1 MAELTRRAFVGQV
14 GVVAVAAPVLGDI
27 APQNDPLGLERFQPL
42 VGESFRVTS
51 DGRTWRTC
59 VLEEAVATGAA
70 PRPQFRAPLSLMF
83 RMTDGEA
90 SSATKYVLHHR
101 ATGRIELHLNPVE
114 RDERL
119 EAVIS

>member
-14 GVVAVAAPVLGDI
+14 GVAAVAAPVMADI
-27 APQNDPLGLERFQPL
+27 AQQNDPLGLDRFRPL
-42 VGESFRVTS
+42 VGESFRATS

-59 VLEEAVATGAA
+59 VLEEAVETGSA
-70 PRPQFRAPLSLMF
+70 PRPGFRKPLSLMF
-83 RMTDGEA
+83 RMTDGETSLA
-90 SSATKYVLHHR
+90 AKYVLHYR

-114 RDERL
+114 RDGRL

>member
-70 PRPQFRAPLSLMF
+70 PRPQFRA
-83 RMTDGEA
+83 
-90 SSATKYVLHHR
+90 SATKYVLHHR